1 MTRILTL
8 FSFVIL
14 LAPQASP
21 AENILAKLDSVV
33 ADTMLDNARIGI
45 EIYDITSDS
54 AIYNVDSDK
63 LLMPASNLKLFTTA
77 AALELLGPKFRFE
90 TKFWKVGDI
99 GRDSVLYG
107 SLVIAGGGDPLISGR
122 FRNHMTEIF
131 DLWADSLISRGIK
144 EINGMILVDSSFFA
158 PPELGP
164 GWSWD
169 DLSYWYACP
178 VTALA
183 FNDNCI
189 DLKFLPGKKVGEQA
203 EIIFEPK
210 TDFIQIEKNT
220 TLTGPSGSDFSIDYY
235 RAPDSKK
242 VSFFGNISIDDTIGR
257 RDFLSVNKPDL
268 YCATILG
275 NILISR
281 GIKVFSDYVNYYRIP
296 PIIFSPKIPLFTWD
310 SDSLPV
316 IINVI
321 NKNSQNLFAEMTLKT
336 LGAKLGREGSF
347 KGGCAVTDSFFRT
360 IGITSKDL
368 AMYDGSGLSYTN
380 QVKPDAIIK
389 LLKYMHK
396 SKNYEV
402 FYNSLGNPAL
412 DRSVRNRLKDIPGR
426 ENVRAKG
433 GYIMNVSTLSGYLTG
448 PKNGHLYAFSIMVN
462 NYTCTEDDVVSWQDK
477 LLTLLLK
484 EF

>member
-8 FSFVIL
+8 LSFAIF
-14 LAPQASP
+14 LAPQACP
-21 AENILAKLDSVV
+21 AENIIARLDSVV
-33 ADTMLDNARIGI
+33 ADTMLDNARIGVA
-45 EIYDITSDS
+45 IYDITSDS

-63 LLMPASNLKLFTTA
+63 LLIPASNLKLFTSA
-77 AALELLGPKFRFE
+77 AALELLGPAFRFE
-90 TKFWKVGDI
+90 TKFETNGDTRRI
-99 GRDSVLYG
+99 TDYIED
-107 SLVIAGGGDPLISGR
+107 LVIIGGGDPLISGR
-122 FRNHMTEIF
+122 FRNGMTEV
-131 DLWADSLISRGIK
+131 LECWADSLISRGIK
-144 EINGMILVDSSFFA
+144 LINGRIAVDNSFFSG
-158 PPELGP
+158 PELGP

-183 FNDNCI
+183 FNDNCV
-189 DLKFLPGKKVGEQA
+189 DLKFLPGRKVGDPAQ
-203 EIIFEPK
+203 IITEPK
-210 TDFIQIEKNT
+210 SDYIRIKNT
-220 TLTGPSGSDFSIDYY
+220 TNTGVAGSEFTLDYY
-235 RAPDSKK
+235 RAPN
-242 VSFFGNISIDDTIGR
+242 SFRVEFYGNIAIDDTSGR
-257 RDFLSVNKPDL
+257 RDYVSVYQPDL
-268 YCATILG
+268 FCATIFRDVLKK
-275 NILISR
+275 R
-281 GIKVFSDYVNYYRIP
+281 GISIADNFIDYYSRP
-296 PIIFSPKIPLFTWD
+296 DTSKLTFPIFTWH
-310 SDSLPV
+310 SDSLANV
-316 IINVI
+316 IKVI

-336 LGAKLGREGSF
+336 LGAELGREGSF
-347 KGGCAVTDSFFRT
+347 KGGVAVTDSFFRT

-402 FYNSLGNPAL
+402 YYNSLGNPAL
-412 DRSVRNRLKDIPGR
+412 DRSVRNRLKGIPGR

-433 GYIMNVSTLSGYLTG
+433 GYIMNVSTFSGYLTG

-462 NYTCTEDDVVSWQDK
+462 NYTCTEDDVVSWQDR